1 LENAVSERPYGVVV
15 SGVLCA
21 IILLSAA
28 AEAMQTVPAGY
39 ISTRSVGGVTYGQPK
54 ELAAIRRRLTPL
66 CTGGRNLTDL
76 GGHAVA
82 SELIQIGDY
91 AIAEGGCGNP
101 ELHLI
106 LKKAHGLWQTQR
118 GQGCGGLGGG
128 VNPDYGRYGVYTTL
142 VNCAFP
148 VPVVCRIIAI
158 RSTLAGM
165 AEYDRREGGPE
176 KACSSHSSV
185 STSKR
190 TPATSKPKPAPS
202 KPTPAPSNPTP
213 ATSDTNP
220 ESPTPPACARPH
232 MDARITRVVEPDY
245 PNSAREQGATGTVLV
260 KVSLNPSGG
269 VKSTSIYKSSGNAEL
284 DQAALAAA
292 HESTYSPEV
301 EDCQPVGG
309 TYLFRASFSK
319 S

>member
-1 LENAVSERPYGVVV
+1 
-15 SGVLCA
+15 
-21 IILLSAA
+21 
-28 AEAMQTVPAGY
+28 MQTVPAGY

-82 SELIQIGDY
+82 SELIQIGHY

-106 LKKAHGLWQTQR
+106 LKKTHGLWQR
-118 GQGCGGLGGG
+118 GKGCGLGGG
-128 VNPDYGRYGVYTTL
+128 VSPDYGTYGVYKAL
-142 VNCAFP
+142 VNCSFP

-158 RSTLAGM
+158 RSEMPIFAQEKPKG
-165 AEYDRREGGPE
+165 AE
-176 KACSSHSSV
+176 KACLKYSS
-185 STSKR
+185 
-190 TPATSKPKPAPS
+190 APTS
-202 KPTPAPSNPTP
+202 KPTPATSNPTP
-213 ATSDTNP
+213 ATSNSTPMASNANP
-220 ESPTPPACARPH
+220 ASPTPPPCARPH
-232 MDARITRVVEPDY
+232 MDALITRVVEPDY
-245 PNSAREQGATGTVLV
+245 PKSAREQGVTGTVLV
-260 KVSLNPSGG
+260 RVSLDPSGG
-269 VKSTSIYKSSGNAEL
+269 VMSTSIYKSSGNAEL

-292 HESTYSPEV
+292 HESTYSPEI
-301 EDCQPVGG
+301 EDCQPVRG